1 MSQYNEMKKIANRAN
16 LSLDNIENIKVPMYR
31 IELQYKFM
39 DYAQSCDK
47 LKNEAQE
54 RIEKLTTERKE
65 LIDKHFR

>member
-1 MSQYNEMKKIANRAN
+1 
-16 LSLDNIENIKVPMYR
+16 MYR